1 VFGPTSGEVNSRDD
15 EDGGMAETLWLV
27 ERTYDDK
34 GLISLVYATTDG
46 SAVRRIERA
55 PPAVEASGGVTAA
68 TDVDPEALAPV
79 EDADLRERYAAEA
92 ARMADRH
99 DPEETV

>member
-1 VFGPTSGEVNSRDD
+1 M
-15 EDGGMAETLWLV
+15 DGRLWLV

-46 SAVRRIERA
+46 TAVRRIERA
-55 PPAVEASGGVTAA
+55 PIAVERSGGVTAA
-68 TDVDPEALAPV
+68 VEADPDVLTPV
-79 EDADLRERYAAEA
+79 EDKALQERYAAEA
-92 ARMADRH
+92 TRMAERH

>member
-1 VFGPTSGEVNSRDD
+1 
-15 EDGGMAETLWLV
+15 MAETGRLWLV

-55 PPAVEASGGVTAA
+55 PIAVERSGGVTAA
-68 TDVDPEALAPV
+68 VDADPEALEPV
-79 EDADLRERYAAEA
+79 DDDDLRERYAAEA
-92 ARMADRH
+92 TRMAERR

>member
-1 VFGPTSGEVNSRDD
+1 
-15 EDGGMAETLWLV
+15 METRLWLV

-34 GLISLVYATTDG
+34 GLISLAYATTDG

-55 PPAVEASGGVTAA
+55 PIAVERSGGVTAA
-68 TDVDPEALAPV
+68 VDADREALEPV
-79 EDADLRERYAAEA
+79 DDDDLRERYASEA
-92 ARMADRH
+92 TRMAERH

>member
-1 VFGPTSGEVNSRDD
+1 MS
-15 EDGGMAETLWLV
+15 EDGTTRLWLV

-46 SAVRRIERA
+46 EAVRRIERA
-55 PPAVEASGGVTAA
+55 PIAVERSGGVTAA
-68 TDVDPEALAPV
+68 VDADPAGLTPV
-79 EDADLRERYAAEA
+79 EADDLRERYATEA
-92 ARMADRH
+92 TRMAEDH

>member
-1 VFGPTSGEVNSRDD
+1 
-15 EDGGMAETLWLV
+15 MAEERLWLV

-46 SAVRRIERA
+46 ESVRRIERA
-55 PPAVEASGGVTAA
+55 PIAVERSGGVTAA
-68 TDVDPEALAPV
+68 VDADPDALEPV
-79 EDADLRERYAAEA
+79 EDEDLCDRYATEA
-92 ARMADRH
+92 TRMAERH

>member
-1 VFGPTSGEVNSRDD
+1 
-15 EDGGMAETLWLV
+15 METRLWLV

-55 PPAVEASGGVTAA
+55 PIAVERSGGVTAA
-68 TDVDPEALAPV
+68 VGADAEALEPV
-79 EDADLRERYAAEA
+79 DDDDLRERYAAEA
-92 ARMADRH
+92 TRMAERH

>member
-1 VFGPTSGEVNSRDD
+1 MSETDD
-15 EDGGMAETLWLV
+15 DRLWLV

-46 SAVRRIERA
+46 RRVRRIERA
-55 PPAVEASGGVTAA
+55 PIAVERSGGVTAA
-68 TDVDPEALAPV
+68 VDATDSLESVD
-79 EDADLRERYAAEA
+79 DADRRDRYAAEA

-99 DPEETV
+99 DPDDAV

>member
-1 VFGPTSGEVNSRDD
+1 MS
-15 EDGGMAETLWLV
+15 DGSTRLWLV

-46 SAVRRIERA
+46 EALRRIERA
-55 PPAVEASGGVTAA
+55 PIAVERSGGVTAA
-68 TDVDPEALAPV
+68 VEAERDALAPV
-79 EDADLRERYAAEA
+79 EEASLRERYAAEA
-92 ARMADRH
+92 ERMAENH

>member
-1 VFGPTSGEVNSRDD
+1 MA
-15 EDGGMAETLWLV
+15 DGTERLWLV

-46 SAVRRIERA
+46 TAVRRIERA
-55 PPAVEASGGVTAA
+55 PIAVERSGGVTAA
-68 TDVDPEALAPV
+68 VDADPGALATV
-79 EDADLRERYAAEA
+79 EDGDRRERYAAEA

-99 DPEETV
+99 DPAETV

>member
-1 VFGPTSGEVNSRDD
+1 
-15 EDGGMAETLWLV
+15 METRLWLV

-34 GLISLVYATTDG
+34 GLISLAYATTDG

-55 PPAVEASGGVTAA
+55 PIAVERSGGVTAA
-68 TDVDPEALAPV
+68 VDADPEALEPV
-79 EDADLRERYAAEA
+79 DDDDLRERYAAEA
-92 ARMADRH
+92 TRMAERH